1 MKFGLVL
8 SIVAILIALCQPQIT
23 LTGAVSGLNI
33 WFFQLLP
40 TLLPFMILSNILLSD
55 PVQAYLFDRMSP
67 DHARRL
73 RILFAVL
80 AGLTFGLPIGAKMAK
95 DLYQKDLITAK
106 EGQFLLNHC
115 NLIGPS
121 FVGSYV
127 LTKKLQEPDLFGVS
141 LLLLYLPHIL
151 CLLFFFSKDK
161 TRLRQE
167 SHPAVKAQT
176 TRKATPRLR
185 NCFQILNV
193 AIMNGFETITI
204 LGGYLILFG
213 IFCGFVKE
221 IQFLPTG
228 LRACILALLEITSG
242 IHEIS
247 LLQIPVMGKYVCA
260 IPLLAFGGLCTAM
273 QTWSVC
279 MGAPFSM
286 KNYIKVRLLFALI
299 SGLLAIFYLFI
310 LY

>member
-1 MKFGLVL
+1 
-8 SIVAILIALCQPQIT
+8 
-23 LTGAVSGLNI
+23 
-33 WFFQLLP
+33 
-40 TLLPFMILSNILLSD
+40 
-55 PVQAYLFDRMSP
+55 
-67 DHARRL
+67 
-73 RILFAVL
+73 
-80 AGLTFGLPIGAKMAK
+80 
-95 DLYQKDLITAK
+95 
-106 EGQFLLNHC
+106 
-115 NLIGPS
+115 
-121 FVGSYV
+121 
-127 LTKKLQEPDLFGVS
+127 
-141 LLLLYLPHIL
+141 
-151 CLLFFFSKDK
+151 
-161 TRLRQE
+161 
-167 SHPAVKAQT
+167 
-176 TRKATPRLR
+176 
-185 NCFQILNV
+185 
-193 AIMNGFETITI
+193 MNGFETITI

-247 LLQIPVMGKYVCA
+247 LFQIPVMGKYVCA

-286 KNYIKVRLLFALI
+286 RNYIKVRLLFALI